1 MKLYIITINEVCDF
15 VNYDHAPVVCFTL
28 KDAKKEL
35 AGIFKEAKAEYKG
48 EEITIE
54 RGKKSFSV
62 YADHSWSESHYEAV
76 INEVDVELPAPKKKF
91 RLDVIFGE
99 EASRK
104 ACEGNPKKVRQ
115 DIASR
120 EIDGACETYKFSTEE
135 DRDEAICLLEAADGW
150 MGNFWEKSK

>member
-1 MKLYIITINEVCDF
+1 MKLFIITINEVCDF

-35 AGIFKEAKAEYKG
+35 SGIFKEAKKEYKG
-48 EEITIE
+48 EEVTIE
-54 RGKKSFSV
+54 KGEKSFSV

-76 INEVDVELPAPKKKF
+76 INEVEVELPTPKKKF

-99 EASRK
+99 EASREAAERDIK
-104 ACEGNPKKVRQ
+104 QVQQ
-115 DIASR
+115 DI
-120 EIDGACETYKFSTEE
+120 EWGDLEGAYDTFEFSTEN
-135 DRDEAICLLEAADGW
+135 DRYEAIKMLNASDGW